1 MKNYIYVLAGLLT
14 IGIFSSNV
22 LAQEVHEGEV
32 VVETSY
38 EVAPLQQVELEE
50 PRLSTGAN
58 GEKQTYLSEGE
69 EAPWPGVL
77 LNPPAIAF
85 IVSEYESLYERAK
98 AAIELQR
105 QMDQNRLELE
115 VGRLQLRLEYER
127 REHEIITENL
137 RSENN
142 RLAEIHED
150 YVEEQTG
157 GFWNSGFGEAIKYT
171 LIVVGSVSVGIVAG
185 YVIGGGLS
193 F

>member
-1 MKNYIYVLAGLLT
+1 MKNSIFVLGLFLT
-14 IGIFSSNV
+14 AILYPINA

-32 VVETSY
+32 IVETSY

-98 AAIELQR
+98 AALELQR

-127 REHEIITENL
+127 REHEIITDNL
-137 RSENN
+137 RSENT
-142 RLAEIHED
+142 RLAEIHEN
-150 YVEEQTG
+150 YIEEQNS
-157 GFWNSGFGEAIKYT
+157 GFWNSGIGEAIKYT
-171 LIVVGSVSVGIVAG
+171 LIVVGSVSVGVVAG